1 MEWRGAQCQIG
12 LALLSQGLLEGGD
25 ELVPV
30 AVPGVEAAV
39 ELSAGEAEEAAVL
52 AVEEAE
58 ALLQLREDGLH
69 PRVLAGERRHEEA
82 AEAPDRV
89 RDGVGAAAREVRQ
102 KGREDP
108 VLNDKWNNRNM

>member
-1 MEWRGAQCQIG
+1 MVRRRAQGQIG
-12 LALLSQGLLEGGD
+12 LAVLSSRGLLEGGD
-25 ELVPV
+25 EPVPV
-30 AVPGVEAAV
+30 AAPGVEAAV

-108 VLNDKWNNRNM
+108 VLYDDLKI